1 MCLICVELSKNKLTS
16 IEARRNL
23 GEFIHTI
30 DEKHAKKVWQ
40 AIWDKEDEERE
51 INDIHW
57 YEDDQFGDTD

>member
-30 DEKHAKKVWQ
+30 DEKHAKEVWQ

-51 INDIHW
+51 TNNIHW
-57 YEDDQFGDTD
+57 YEDNQFGDTD

>member
-16 IEARRNL
+16 IEAKKNL

-30 DEKHAKKVWQ
+30 EEEHVKEVWQ